1 MYYYIL
7 NVGLRDGEVLDFQ
20 YKEAYVELAAKRAF
34 KHIAEPS
41 TRFTDA
47 GAEPTA
53 VITVGV
59 QPEHRAEVHTAVCAL
74 SEYMNQDYIAVLDIT
89 EGKGKLLGHV
99 YDRMNKWGE
108 FDAKYFRI

>member
-1 MYYYIL
+1 MYYIL
-7 NVGLRDGEVLDFQ
+7 NVGLRDGEVTDFQ
-20 YKEAYVELAAKRAF
+20 YKEAYVELAAKQAF

-41 TRFTDA
+41 IRFTDA

-59 QPEHRAEVHTAVCAL
+59 QPEHRAEVHSAVCAL
-74 SEYMNQDYIAVLDIT
+74 SEYMNQDCIAVWDMA

-99 YDRMNKWGE
+99 YDRMKKWGE
-108 FDAKYFRI
+108 FDAKYFQI